1 MKSPEQNFEKSIS
14 SPKEYYL
21 GRLKW
26 FRNDFIDDLPEDKVI
41 PHETPNWDKYKC
53 RGNFFQG
60 VVGDLDNILTEGI
73 IKDEKIISDIEAF
86 LKYATEEIDFSKFT
100 TKENIQRA
108 DEILDEVIK
117 HFS

>member
-14 SPKEYYL
+14 SEEYHL

-26 FRNDFIDDLPEDKVI
+26 FRNDFIDDLPIEKVS
-41 PHETPNWDKYKC
+41 PQDPNYYKYKC

-60 VVGDLDNILTEGI
+60 VVADLSNIIDEGI
-73 IKDEKIISDIEAF
+73 IKDDKIISAIEEF

-100 TKENIQRA
+100 TKENIRRVN
-108 DEILDEVIK
+108 EILDLVIK